1 MQSSSAQDIVHA
13 NVVVGGAHDATTQ
26 YLRSGRGPSVLLLS
40 GDEQISGALIAELP
54 KRYRLIVPD
63 VPPSLAATAS
73 GFHTWLR
80 GFLDALGIN
89 RASIVTGPCFA
100 AQVLGFGLVEP
111 ERIERLVFLLGPCGS
126 SSAFNGD
133 PGVIDRLER
142 SGQAI
147 LATPI
152 DPTDEPA
159 LARALS
165 EISAFLGPTGIV
177 S

>member
-13 NVVVGGAHDATTQ
+13 NVVVGGAHDATTH

-40 GDEQISGALIAELP
+40 GDEQVSRALIAELP
-54 KRYRLIVPD
+54 KRCRLIAPEVPK
-63 VPPSLAATAS
+63 SLAVTAS

-89 RASIVTGPCFA
+89 RASIVVGPCFA
-100 AQVLGFGLVEP
+100 AQVLGFGLAEP

-126 SSAFNGD
+126 SSSFNGD